1 MSHSECPSHLGPTT
15 SAAPISLG
23 PAIWTRPL
31 WRCTWR
37 RSHSLR
43 AQPSNTSAEPVQAR
57 PTRPAHLVPAILS
70 HFGMTNSAGPV
81 AEQTGSS
88 HLGGAYSGS
97 TDTQASL
104 RWPDHRGKAAGHTTA
119 KPCHRQGLGYSRL
132 SRKCQRD
139 PAGPSQLNRAPQP
152 GPLAD
157 ASAAWPAIL
166 MARQGA
172 CTYRP
177 TDKAEA
183 HPPHSTGVGTSTSV
197 TTSRHRGWA
206 WSGVCSEPSTIAPGG
221 GAPNDPSAVA
231 VSLPIQPTS
240 AAATT
245 GGSAT
250 RPISAGRPTSATR
263 PLRRAV

>member
-97 TDTQASL
+97 THTHRRAYVGPTTAARQRVIPQPNHATDKVLATLGSAVNASGTKPAQPSPPTRPTWRCLCSMASHPYGTAGRMHIPTNGQGGGSPTPQQRRRDKHQLDHISKEGDGMEQRLL
-104 RWPDHRGKAAGHTTA
+104 RALDHR
-119 KPCHRQGLGYSRL
+119 SWW
-132 SRKCQRD
+132 
-139 PAGPSQLNRAPQP
+139 
-152 GPLAD
+152 
-157 ASAAWPAIL
+157 SAARRPQWRGHQFGSVSIPA
-166 MARQGA
+166 
-172 CTYRP
+172 
-177 TDKAEA
+177 A
-183 HPPHSTGVGTSTSV
+183 HLLE
-197 TTSRHRGWA
+197 RH
-206 WSGVCSEPSTIAPGG
+206 
-221 GAPNDPSAVA
+221 
-231 VSLPIQPTS
+231 
-240 AAATT
+240 
-245 GGSAT
+245 
-250 RPISAGRPTSATR
+250 
-263 PLRRAV
+263 

>member
-97 TDTQASL
+97 AHTHRRAYVGPTTAARQRVIPQPNHTTDKVLATLGSAVNASGTQRDQASSTEPPNQAHL
-104 RWPDHRGKAAGHTTA
+104 PMPLQHGQPSLWHGRAHAHTDQRTRRRLTHPTA
-119 KPCHRQGLGYSRL
+119 QASG
-132 SRKCQRD
+132 QA
-139 PAGPSQLNRAPQP
+139 PA
-152 GPLAD
+152 
-157 ASAAWPAIL
+157 
-166 MARQGA
+166 
-172 CTYRP
+172 
-177 TDKAEA
+177 
-183 HPPHSTGVGTSTSV
+183 
-197 TTSRHRGWA
+197 
-206 WSGVCSEPSTIAPGG
+206 
-221 GAPNDPSAVA
+221 
-231 VSLPIQPTS
+231 
-240 AAATT
+240 
-245 GGSAT
+245 
-250 RPISAGRPTSATR
+250 
-263 PLRRAV
+263 